1 MVQEPP
7 KRKKSKRDK
16 MRSEW
21 SNHQE
26 VDEHDLAVAVINSEK
41 RKLKNSNTV
50 VNTVQTSMQDQSQI
64 ERLLA

>member
-7 KRKKSKRDK
+7 KRKKSKRDN
-16 MRSEW
+16 MRSDR

-26 VDEHDLAVAVINSEK
+26 VDEHDLAVAAINSEK

-50 VNTVQTSMQDQSQI
+50 MNTV
-64 ERLLA
+64 

>member
-50 VNTVQTSMQDQSQI
+50 VNTV
-64 ERLLA
+64 